1 MKNRIVYPVR
11 NLAMALQRLRGSVK
25 ISNGM
30 YILSLVAGV
39 FMGAM
44 PVYAVTV
51 GQDVTLVTLN
61 GVSNVT
67 ILANSAFDT
76 LTVNG
81 SGFTFTMSGSQIVN
95 LRDSDAQILL
105 SNVSGETQ
113 SCGNNSELNL
123 YASKAATHEV
133 EIKGF
138 ACSGGGGGGSSA
150 TPSTTTTTSTVT
162 TTTSSAATTPS
173 TTTTSTG
180 TTATAPAPT
189 TTLEPVAASPYVS
202 GAPPPAVP
210 LGQAPVV
217 QYSMTLNVTRG
228 LGVGSTGED
237 VRSLQEA
244 LATMPDV
251 YPEGLVTGRYG
262 ALTKA
267 AVGRFQMKY
276 GVVSSE
282 SDTGY
287 GYVGPKTRTKLQE
300 VFSGSMYMPSPMP
313 SAPSAAPLS
322 GVITQTLS
330 LGDSGDDVIQLQAY
344 LARDP
349 ELYPEAKV
357 TGYYGPLTVAAVK
370 RFQARHGI
378 TQVGRVGPQTMAK
391 LNELIGSGGSMMQQ
405 MPSSS
410 TSEEAALQSQIQ
422 QLQNMVNS
430 LQSQI
435 QSAQ

>member
-67 ILANSAFDT
+67 MLANSAFDT

-81 SGFTFTMSGSQIVN
+81 NGFTFTMSGSQVVT

-105 SNVSGETQ
+105 SNVSGEVQT
-113 SCGNNSELNL
+113 CGNTSELKL
-123 YASKAATHEV
+123 YASKAGTHEV

-138 ACSGGGGGGSSA
+138 ACSGGGGGGGGSSSSV
-150 TPSTTTTTSTVT
+150 PSTTTTTST
-162 TTTSSAATTPS
+162 ATTPS
-173 TTTTSTG
+173 TTAASTDTT
-180 TTATAPAPT
+180 TTQTVAPAPT
-189 TTLEPVAASPYVS
+189 TTSGSQASPYIN

-210 LGQAPVV
+210 LGQVPVM
-217 QYSMTLNVTRG
+217 QYSIMLNLTHG

-287 GYVGPKTRTKLQE
+287 GYMGPKTRAKLQE
-300 VFSGSMYMPSPMP
+300 VFSGGMPTPPSAMP
-313 SAPSAAPLS
+313 SA
-322 GVITQTLS
+322 GMIITRVLAM
-330 LGDSGDDVIQLQAY
+330 GDSGDDVIKLQAY

-349 ELYPEAKV
+349 ELYLEAKV

-391 LNELIGSGGSMMQQ
+391 LNEMMSGGSMMPVSQ
-405 MPSSS
+405 MPSNSS
-410 TSEEAALQSQIQ
+410 VSEEAALQSQIQ

-435 QSAQ
+435 QAAQ